1 MNRQD
6 ALDLLYEYT
15 KTDSLRKHAL
25 AVEAAMCAYARK
37 FGEDEEK
44 WGIVGLL
51 HDFDYEMYPQVPDH
65 PMKGQEILAQRG
77 YPDDVRRAI
86 VSHVPQMNVPRD
98 SQMAKA
104 LFACDELCGF
114 IVACSLVRPNK
125 IADLESSS
133 VKKKLKDKA
142 FARTVSREDI
152 SQGIEGMQVDTTEHI
167 QFVINA
173 LKSVAAEIGVM

>member
-6 ALDLLYEYT
+6 ALDLLHEYT

-25 AVEAAMCAYARK
+25 AVEAAMRAYAQK
-37 FGEDEEK
+37 LGEDEET

-77 YPDDVRRAI
+77 YPDDIRRAI
-86 VSHVPQMNVPRD
+86 VSHVPHMNIPRD
-98 SQMAKA
+98 TQLAKT

-125 IADLESSS
+125 IADLEASS

-152 SQGIEGMQVDTTEHI
+152 YKGIEELQMDMVEHT

-173 LKSVAAEIGVM
+173 LKSVANEIGVQ